1 VEIVLQQ
8 FIWAVA
14 TVLDNLLW
22 IYFWIVFV
30 AALLSWVNP
39 DPSNPIVRFLRAVTE
54 PVLYRVR
61 RTLPFVFAGGI
72 DFSPLVVLLAIKFLQ
87 VFVVGSLLRLAQ
99 QIAVSP
105 VSRSVLG

>member
-1 VEIVLQQ
+1 VEILLQQ
-8 FIWAVA
+8 FVRAVA
-14 TVLDNLLW
+14 IVLDSLLTA
-22 IYFWIVFV
+22 YFWIVFI

-61 RTLPFVFAGGI
+61 RALPFVFAGGI
-72 DFSPLVVLLAIKFLQ
+72 DFSPLVVLLGIKFLQ
-87 VFVVGSLLRLAQ
+87 IFVVGSLVRLAQ

-105 VSRSVLG
+105 ISRSVLG